1 MWEAPCSAWL
11 DYGFTDSC
19 TDPNETMSLFSSGF
33 DAPYGPFPP
42 NYTEQ
47 NESGLSE
54 EELAERRGIEE
65 EIFLPEIVA
74 DASGSAPTGG
84 SPLPDVAGAVAGDDG
99 SGPLPLGSVTT
110 LPESVQLDF
119 LFEFCWGPCF
129 RDAHFMDPDNPGVG
143 SGVFTSDTPFHVRH
157 GFLNNS
163 GEPLGDGFDVVIYA
177 TALDEP
183 GEFGGQPTGVTYR
196 YTSDYVLQGTAD
208 ECGPTYGA
216 QAGPETCE
224 WFVHEFNNGLPEG
237 RHALW
242 VMWEAP
248 CSAWLDYGFTDSCT
262 DPNETMSLFSSGFDA
277 PYGPF
282 PPNYTEQN
290 ESP

>member
-1 MWEAPCSAWL
+1 MRIRLFTPVVTALVLIAAACGADGNIVVEPSAAATLAPTTLVGPANTPTTPSAL
-11 DYGFTDSC
+11 AASQ
-19 TDPNETMSLFSSGF
+19 DP
-33 DAPYGPFPP
+33 
-42 NYTEQ
+42 EQ
-47 NESGLSE
+47 PAMDGVA
-54 EELAERRGIEE
+54 LA
-65 EIFLPEIVA
+65 
-74 DASGSAPTGG
+74 TGG
-84 SPLPDVAGAVAGDDG
+84 SPLPDVVGAVAGDDG
-99 SGPLPLGSVTT
+99 AGPLPIGSVTT
-110 LPESVQLDF
+110 LPEGVQLDF

-129 RDAHFMDPDNPGVG
+129 RDAHFMDPDNPGIG

-157 GFLNNS
+157 GFVNNN

-208 ECGPTYGA
+208 ECGPTYGS
-216 QAGPETCE
+216 QTGPETCE
-224 WFVHEFNNGLPEG
+224 WFVHEFNDGLPEG

-242 VMWEAP
+242 AMWEAP

-282 PPNYTEQN
+282 PPSYTEQN